1 MLSKV
6 LSGSV
11 IGIESYLVEVETDI
25 SPGLPCYTLVG
36 LPDNA
41 VRESRERVSSAIG
54 NIGLSFPLKRVTINL
69 APADRKKEG
78 ASFDLPIALG
88 LLGASGQLNSE
99 RLADFM
105 VLGELSLDGSL
116 KPIQGALPLAAG
128 CRKLGIKGLLL
139 PRENAAEAAIIG
151 ELEVIGV
158 ESLEEAVAYLSGG
171 KELQPVQCDPAEL
184 FNVTSHY
191 SVDFSEVKGQEH
203 AKRAL
208 EVAAAGGHNLLL
220 IGPPGAGKTMLAR
233 RMVTIL
239 PVLSLEE
246 ALETTRI
253 HSVTGLTGGSQSLV
267 ATRPFRSPHHTI
279 SDAGLIGGGR
289 IPKPGEV
296 SLAHN
301 GVLFLDEMPE
311 FHKNVL
317 EVLRQ
322 PIEDGEVTISR
333 SMISI
338 VYPARFM
345 LACAMNP
352 CPCGYLTDPHHG
364 CNCTPS
370 QTKRYLSHISG
381 PLLDR
386 IDIHIEVPAVPYEHL
401 SEKSPGEP
409 SASIRSRVEAART
422 IQLDRL
428 KTEEKIYCNAHMGRT
443 LLREHCS
450 LSTETETLLRQAMSH
465 FSLSARAHDRIL
477 KVSRTIADLA
487 GSPELAPE
495 HLAEAIQYRSLD
507 RTSMRGSASETG
519 RR

>member
-1 MLSKV
+1 LLSKV

-11 IGIESYLVEVETDI
+11 IGIEAYLVEVETDI

-41 VRESRERVSSAIG
+41 VRESRERVCSAIG
-54 NIGLSFPLKRVTINL
+54 NIGLTFPLKRVTINL

-78 ASFDLPIALG
+78 AAFDLPIALG
-88 LLGASGQLNSE
+88 LLAASGQLSSE

-105 VLGELSLDGSL
+105 VLGELSLDGTL

-139 PRENAAEAAIIG
+139 PHENAKEAAIID
-151 ELEVIGV
+151 ELEVIGI
-158 ESLEEAVAYLSGG
+158 ESLDGAVAYLSGA
-171 KELQPVQCDPAEL
+171 KEIQPSRCDPAEL
-184 FNVTSHY
+184 FNVTSRY
-191 SVDFSEVKGQEH
+191 QDDFSEVKGQEH

-208 EVAAAGGHNLLL
+208 EVAAAGGHNVLL

-239 PVLSLEE
+239 PALSLEE

-253 HSVTGLTGGSQSLV
+253 HSVAGLTGGSQALV
-267 ATRPFRSPHHTI
+267 ATRPFRNPHHTT

-311 FHKNVL
+311 FQKNVL

-322 PIEDGEVTISR
+322 PLEDGEVTIIR
-333 SMISI
+333 SMISV

-345 LACAMNP
+345 LTCAMNP
-352 CPCGYLTDPHHG
+352 CPCGYLTDPNHS
-364 CNCTPS
+364 CKCTPA
-370 QTKRYLSHISG
+370 QIQRYLSHISG

-386 IDIHIEVPAVPYEHL
+386 IDIHVEVPAVPFEHL
-401 SEKSPGEP
+401 AEKSPGEP
-409 SASIRSRVEAART
+409 STAIRSRVEHARER
-422 IQLDRL
+422 QLERF
-428 KTEEKIYCNAHMGRT
+428 EAQEKIYCNAHMGRT

-450 LSTETETLLRQAMSH
+450 LDSETTSLLRQAMSH
-465 FSLSARAHDRIL
+465 FGLSARAHDRIL
-477 KVSRTIADLA
+477 KVSRTITDLA
-487 GSPELAPE
+487 GSTEIAPE
-495 HLAEAIQYRSLD
+495 HVAEAIQYRSLD
-507 RTSMRGSASETG
+507 RTAMR
-519 RR
+519 

>member
-1 MLSKV
+1 LLSKV
-6 LSGSV
+6 FSGSV
-11 IGIESYLVEVETDI
+11 IGIEAYLVEVETDI
-25 SPGLPCYTLVG
+25 SPGLPLYTLVG

-54 NIGLSFPLKRVTINL
+54 NTGLSFPLKRVTINL

-78 ASFDLPIALG
+78 AAFDLPIALG
-88 LLGASGQLNSE
+88 LLAASGQLSQE
-99 RLADFM
+99 RLADYM
-105 VLGELSLDGSL
+105 VLGELSLDGTL
-116 KPIQGALPLAAG
+116 KPVQGALPLAAG

-139 PRENAAEAAIIG
+139 PQENAEEAAIIG
-151 ELEVIGV
+151 ELEVIGAGTLGEV
-158 ESLEEAVAYLSGG
+158 VAFLAGN
-171 KELQPVQCDPAEL
+171 KEISPARCDPAEL
-184 FNVTSHY
+184 FNVTSRY
-191 SVDFSEVKGQEH
+191 PVDFSEVKGQEH

-220 IGPPGAGKTMLAR
+220 IGPPGSGKTMLAR

-239 PVLSLEE
+239 PVLSLNE

-253 HSVTGLTGGSQSLV
+253 HSVAGLTGESRALV

-301 GVLFLDEMPE
+301 GVLFLDEIPE

-333 SMISI
+333 SMISV

-352 CPCGYLTDPHHG
+352 CPCGYLTDPNHS
-364 CNCTPS
+364 CKCTPS
-370 QTKRYLSHISG
+370 QIQRYLSHISG

-386 IDIHIEVPAVPYEHL
+386 IDIHVEVPAVPFEHL
-401 SEKSPGEP
+401 AEKSPGE
-409 SASIRSRVEAART
+409 ASTAVRSRVESARN
-422 IQLDRL
+422 IQLKRF
-428 KTEEKIYCNAHMGRT
+428 ESGEKIYCNAHMGRT

-450 LSTETETLLRQAMSH
+450 LSSETEALLRQAMSH
-465 FSLSARAHDRIL
+465 FGLSARAHDRIL
-477 KVSRTIADLA
+477 KVSRTIADLTGCA
-487 GSPELAPE
+487 EIAAE

-507 RTSMRGSASETG
+507 RTAMR
-519 RR
+519 

>member
-88 LLGASGQLNSE
+88 LLAASGQLSSE

-139 PRENAAEAAIIG
+139 PHENAAEAAIVG
-151 ELEVIGV
+151 ELEVIGI
-158 ESLEEAVAYLSGG
+158 ESLEEAVAYLSGH
-171 KELQPVQCDPAEL
+171 KELQPVQCDPAKL
-184 FNVTSHY
+184 FNVTSRY
-191 SVDFSEVKGQEH
+191 PVDFSEVKGQEH

-253 HSVTGLTGGSQSLV
+253 HSVAGLTGGSQSLV

-333 SMISI
+333 SMISV

-352 CPCGYLTDPHHG
+352 CPCGYLTDPNHS
-364 CNCTPS
+364 CRCTPA
-370 QTKRYLSHISG
+370 QTQRYLSHISG

-401 SEKSPGEP
+401 AEKSPGEP
-409 SASIRSRVEAART
+409 SVSIRSRVEAARN
-422 IQLDRL
+422 IQLDRF
-428 KTEEKIYCNAHMGRT
+428 KTEDKIYCNAHMGRT
-443 LLREHCS
+443 LLREHCD
-450 LSTETETLLRQAMSH
+450 LDAETETLLRQAMSH
-465 FSLSARAHDRIL
+465 FGLSARAHDRIL

-507 RTSMRGSASETG
+507 RTSMR
-519 RR
+519 

>member
-78 ASFDLPIALG
+78 TSFDLPIALG
-88 LLGASGQLNSE
+88 LLAASGQLSSE

-105 VLGELSLDGSL
+105 VLGELS
-116 KPIQGALPLAAG
+116 LAAG

-139 PRENAAEAAIIG
+139 PHENAAEAAIVG
-151 ELEVIGV
+151 ELEVVGI
-158 ESLEEAVAYLSGG
+158 ESLEEAVAYLSGK
-171 KELQPVQCDPAEL
+171 KELQPVQCDPDVL
-184 FNVTSHY
+184 FNVTSRY
-191 SVDFSEVKGQEH
+191 PVDFSEVKGQEH

-253 HSVTGLTGGSQSLV
+253 HSVAGLTGGSQSLV

-296 SLAHN
+296 SLAHH

-333 SMISI
+333 SMISV

-352 CPCGYLTDPHHG
+352 CPCGYLTDPNHG
-364 CNCTPS
+364 CNCTPA
-370 QTKRYLSHISG
+370 QTQRYLSHISG

-386 IDIHIEVPAVPYEHL
+386 IDIHIEMPAVPYEHL
-401 SEKSPGEP
+401 SEKSLGEP
-409 SASIRSRVEAART
+409 SVSIRSRVEAART
-422 IQLDRL
+422 IQLDRF
-428 KTEEKIYCNAHMGRT
+428 KAEEKIYCNAHMGRT

-450 LSTETETLLRQAMSH
+450 LDAETETLLRQAMSH
-465 FSLSARAHDRIL
+465 FALSARAHDRIL

-507 RTSMRGSASETG
+507 RTSMR
-519 RR
+519 